1 MGGLFLRILDICLS
15 LIILL
20 ITTPFLAVSLFLVY
34 LNDFEN
40 PFYVSERVGKNF
52 RNFKIF
58 KIRTMI
64 KNADKYKID
73 STSEKDFRLTKVG
86 KLIRKYKFDEF
97 LQFFNVLI
105 GNMSIV
111 GPRPNVIREV
121 NLYTDEEKFLLSK
134 NPGITDPSSIIFSDL
149 SQILTNYE
157 DPDIAYN
164 QLVRPWKSRISIF
177 YLKKRNIISDLII
190 ITLTFLS
197 IFSRKLSL
205 LFISK
210 LLKRLGASRE
220 IINISIRNKKLTPS
234 IPPGGNAIVKSRV
247 ERGK

>member
-1 MGGLFLRILDICLS
+1 MRVLFLRIIDILLS
-15 LIILL
+15 LTILL
-20 ITTPFLAVSLFLVY
+20 ITTPFLTISLLIVY
-34 LNDFEN
+34 LNDFKN

-52 RNFKIF
+52 RIFKIF

-73 STSEKDFRLTKVG
+73 STSENDFRITKVG
-86 KLIRKYKFDEF
+86 KLIRKYKLDEF

-121 NLYTDEEKFLLSK
+121 NLYTEEEKFLLSK

-149 SQILTNYE
+149 SQILSNYD

-177 YLKKRNIISDLII
+177 YLKKGNVISDLII
-190 ITLTFLS
+190 IALTFLS

-210 LLKRLGASRE
+210 LLERLGASND
-220 IINISIRNKKLTPS
+220 IVNISIRNKKLIPT
-234 IPPGGNAIVKSRV
+234 IPPGGNTVVKSRDIK
-247 ERGK
+247 GK